1 MAASKPVAIAPCRE
15 FPEEI
20 KEQAR
25 TFHSALLNLKETL
38 SPILSTNQ
46 EVVTEEPSGFGL
58 HPWPRRLEPAY
69 HIAEVGDVLLFFQ
82 VLKQAIWGAYL
93 TPDRNT
99 PSLLVSHRF
108 LTREWD
114 SEPLSPLDKARL
126 DLTLLYTLN
135 SLFWMYLCTVGED
148 PKQHS
153 VRRELDRV
161 KEYMTRAKQIADK
174 AKAPKLVAGAA
185 QRFVRN
191 ALWTPTDDSQKDGQE
206 PPRKKRR

>member
-15 FPEEI
+15 FPDEI
-20 KEQAR
+20 KEQSRA
-25 TFHSALLNLKETL
+25 FHSALLNVKETL
-38 SPILSTNQ
+38 SPILAANQ
-46 EVVTEEPSGFGL
+46 EVVTEE
-58 HPWPRRLEPAY
+58 
-69 HIAEVGDVLLFFQ
+69 
-82 VLKQAIWGAYL
+82 
-93 TPDRNT
+93 
-99 PSLLVSHRF
+99 
-108 LTREWD
+108 
-114 SEPLSPLDKARL
+114 LSPLDKARL
-126 DLTLLYTLN
+126 DLTLLYSLN

-191 ALWTPTDDSQKDGQE
+191 ALWTATDGRQKDDQE

>member
-1 MAASKPVAIAPCRE
+1 MAASTPVAIAPCGE
-15 FPEEI
+15 FPNEI

-25 TFHSALLNLKETL
+25 AFHSTLTNVKETL
-38 SPILSTNQ
+38 SPLLSTNQ
-46 EVVTEEPSGFGL
+46 DVVTEE
-58 HPWPRRLEPAY
+58 
-69 HIAEVGDVLLFFQ
+69 
-82 VLKQAIWGAYL
+82 
-93 TPDRNT
+93 
-99 PSLLVSHRF
+99 
-108 LTREWD
+108 
-114 SEPLSPLDKARL
+114 LSPLDKARL
-126 DLTLLYTLN
+126 DLTLLYSLN

-191 ALWTPTDDSQKDGQE
+191 ALWTPSDDSQKDSQE